1 MSFLDLYMNKN
12 PLITSSD
19 DGNENSEPVA
29 TVFGIP
35 FDATHSYKPG
45 CRFGPDAIRDSFNNI
60 EVFHPELGVDLEEA
74 NIEDLGNTR
83 HTVVASEMID
93 MVKKITTEL
102 AAKKRQLFILGGEH
116 SITFGAYPS
125 FPKETGY
132 VVFDAHYDLRD
143 EFADIKLSHA
153 SYLRRIVE
161 ERGDA
166 ENILHVGARAFVQ
179 EELEFLKEH
188 DIKTISDRQIRN
200 GDGPKLLREHLSSFD
215 SVYSSFDLDVLDPAF
230 APGVGNP
237 EAVGITSREL
247 FDMIM
252 SFENTNVVGAD
263 IVELNPYHDNGSTAS
278 LAAKIMSTL
287 IALNLSKKNNS

>member
-1 MSFLDLYMNKN
+1 MSYLDLYLNKN

-19 DGNENSEPVA
+19 EESEPVA
-29 TVFGIP
+29 TVIGIP

-60 EVFHPELGVDLEEA
+60 EVFHPDLQVDLETV

-83 HTVVASEMID
+83 QTVVASEMID

-102 AAKKRQLFILGGEH
+102 VAKKRQLFILGGEH
-116 SITFGAYPS
+116 SITYGTYTS
-125 FPKETGY
+125 FPQETGY

-143 EFADIKLSHA
+143 KFADIKLSHA

-161 ERGDA
+161 ERGS
-166 ENILHVGARAFVQ
+166 ENILHVGARAFVK
-179 EELEFLKEH
+179 EELEFLKENN
-188 DIKTISDRQIRN
+188 IKTISDREIRE
-200 GDGPKLLREHLSSFD
+200 GKGFQLLKDHVSTFNTI
-215 SVYSSFDLDVLDPAF
+215 YSSFDLDVLDPAF

-247 FDMIM
+247 FDLIS
-252 SFENTNVVGAD
+252 SFEETKVIGVD
-263 IVELNPYHDNGSTAS
+263 IMELNPYHDDGSTAS
-278 LAAKIMSTL
+278 LAAKIMSTM
-287 IALNLSKKNNS
+287 IAINLSQTLHQ

>member
-1 MSFLDLYMNKN
+1 MSFFDLYMNGN

-19 DGNENSEPVA
+19 DGVEPVA
-29 TVFGIP
+29 TIFGVP
-35 FDATHSYKPG
+35 FDSTHSYKPG

-60 EVFHPELGVDLEEA
+60 EIFHPDLQVNLETVS
-74 NIEDLGNTR
+74 IEDLGNTR

-102 AAKKRQLFILGGEH
+102 VAKQRQLFILGGEH
-116 SITFGAYPS
+116 SITYGTYAS

-132 VVFDAHYDLRD
+132 IVFDAHYDLRD

-161 ERGDA
+161 ERGS
-166 ENILHVGARAFVQ
+166 ENILHVGARAFVK
-179 EELEFLKEH
+179 EELEFLKENN
-188 DIKTISDRQIRN
+188 IKTISDREIRN
-200 GDGPKLLREHLSSFD
+200 GQGPQLVKDYVSTFD
-215 SVYSSFDLDVLDPAF
+215 TIYSSFDLDVLDPAF

-247 FDMIM
+247 FDMIH
-252 SFENTNVVGAD
+252 SFKETKVVGVD

-278 LAAKIMSTL
+278 LAAKIISTL
-287 IALNLSKKNNS
+287 IAMNLSPNK